1 MSSYLCDLSELD
13 SNYSDSNFNASNS
26 AHIIDL
32 IYVCGMI
39 LNSHNAEFVD
49 PGFCVM
55 TLDICKK

>member
-13 SNYSDSNFNASNS
+13 SNYSDSNFNASIS

-49 PGFCVM
+49 PGFWVM
-55 TLDICKK
+55 TLDFCKK